1 MDLTW
6 CLLSGVSSH
15 LREMHTEKILAPTII
30 VIAIDTK
37 KEKARRGKDK
47 YKEEGHCT
55 WSGGSGKASPRK

>member
-1 MDLTW
+1 M
-6 CLLSGVSSH
+6 G
-15 LREMHTEKILAPTII
+15 EMNTEKILAPTIT

-55 WSGGSGKASPRK
+55 WSGGSGEASPRK